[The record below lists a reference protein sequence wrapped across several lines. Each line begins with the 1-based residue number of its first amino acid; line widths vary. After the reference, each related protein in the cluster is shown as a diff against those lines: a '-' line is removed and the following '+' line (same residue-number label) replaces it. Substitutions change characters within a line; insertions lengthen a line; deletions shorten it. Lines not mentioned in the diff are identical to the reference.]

1 MNPQRCLPFI
11 AFALV
16 FAAASNQAQS
26 AKHSEATVVGDGCD
40 LSVFGEKDATRFLMF
55 DRDLREAIEKK
66 DAGKLAL
73 LVDFPLRI
81 DDDHGAIFIHDAA
94 SLQGHFELAF
104 PPAIRQAI
112 LSSTRDEIGCNYAGI
127 DYGDGRVWVNVTDR
141 GFFLMTVNLPPDKSS
156 QTQEPNAVRLACHTK
171 QMRVLIDSTKGAAQR
186 YRSWSFARSLSGSPD
201 REIGGGTESIEGTGP
216 CAHRFWTFDDAKTK
230 ITLEAPGCYGD
241 NDGPPQGAQAQL
253 SVFDRSA
260 TPPAPEWCF

>member
-16 FAAASNQAQS
+16 FVPGSVQAQS
-26 AKHSEATVVGDGCD
+26 AKHPEATVVGDKCD
-40 LSVFGEKDATRFLMF
+40 LSVFGEKDTTKFLMF
-55 DRDLREAIEKK
+55 NQDLREAIKNQ
-66 DAGKLAL
+66 DAGRLAL
-73 LVDFPLRI
+73 LIDFPLRI

-112 LSSTRDEIGCNYAGI
+112 LSSTRDDIWCNYAAIG
-127 DYGDGRVWVNVTDR
+127 YGDGSVWVNVTDR
-141 GFFLMTVNLPPDKSS
+141 GFFLMTVNLPPGKSNP
-156 QTQEPNAVRLACHTK
+156 TQETHAVSLACNTK
-171 QMRVLIDSTKGAAQR
+171 QTRILIDATKDGTAR
-186 YRSWSFARSLSGSPD
+186 FRSWGFSRSLSDAPD
-201 REIGGGTESIEGTGP
+201 SEIGGGTESVEGTGP
-216 CAHRFWTFDDAKTK
+216 CAHRVWTFKNAKTQ

-253 SVFDRSA
+253 SISMGNA
-260 TPPAPEWCF
+260 AAPAPEWCF

>member
-1 MNPQRCLPFI
+1 MNPQRCLPFV

-16 FAAASNQAQS
+16 FVPAPIQAQS

-40 LSVFGEKDATRFLMF
+40 LSVFGEKDATKFLMF
-55 DRDLREAIEKK
+55 DHDLREAIEKM

-94 SLQGHFELAF
+94 SLQGHLELAF
-104 PPAIRQAI
+104 PPAIRQAV

-141 GFFLMTVNLPPDKSS
+141 GFFLMTVNLPPDKSI
-156 QTQEPNAVRLACHTK
+156 QTQESNAVRLACHTK
-171 QMRVLIDSTKGAAQR
+171 HMRILIDSTKGAAR
-186 YRSWSFARSLSGSPD
+186 YRSWSFARSLSSAPD
-201 REIGGGTESIEGTGP
+201 MELGDGTESVEGTGP
-216 CAHRFWTFDDAKTK
+216 CAHSVWTFKDSITQ
-230 ITLEAPGCYGD
+230 ITLEAPGCYED
-241 NDGPPQGAQAQL
+241 NAPPRGAQAEL
-253 SVFDRSA
+253 SISGGA
-260 TPPAPEWCF
+260 TAATAPEWCF